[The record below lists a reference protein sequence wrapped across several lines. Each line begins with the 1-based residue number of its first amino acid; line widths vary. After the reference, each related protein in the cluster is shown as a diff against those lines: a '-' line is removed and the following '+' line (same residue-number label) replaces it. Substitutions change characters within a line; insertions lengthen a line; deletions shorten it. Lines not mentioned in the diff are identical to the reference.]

1 MQTQLPGQRAL
12 RFSEL
17 SPPCRKL
24 VRLCQAINF
33 GSLQKLTVLDGE
45 PTFSPPPIVALEL
58 KLDSDDE
65 RRPEVDLDDFQV
77 RDEFQRLLNR
87 IEHFRDGMI
96 ERIEVRAGIPRR
108 LFFQTVGT
116 EVLR

>member
-1 MQTQLPGQRAL
+1 MQIRPPLNRAL

-17 SPPCRKL
+17 PVSRQTL
-24 VRLCQAINF
+24 IRLCQATNF
-33 GSLQKLTVLDGE
+33 GSIHHLAVTDGE
-45 PTFSPPPIVALEL
+45 PAFSPPPIVVVEL

-65 RRPEVDLDDFQV
+65 SRPEVDLSDFLV
-77 RDEFQRLLNR
+77 GGEFQRLLNR
-87 IEHFRDGMI
+87 IDRFRNGTI